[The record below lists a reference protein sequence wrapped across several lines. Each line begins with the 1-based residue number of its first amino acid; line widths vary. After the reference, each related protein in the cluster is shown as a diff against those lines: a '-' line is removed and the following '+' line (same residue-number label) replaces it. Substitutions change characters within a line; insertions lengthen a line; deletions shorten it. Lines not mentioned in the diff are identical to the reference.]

1 MKKIIVY
8 GIPNCD
14 SVKKA
19 IDCLKNNNIEFDF
32 HNYKKEWINK
42 KTLSEWCK
50 QVGWE
55 LLLNKKGTTWKK
67 ISPQYEGI
75 QINQKIAID
84 IMLENNSVI
93 KRPVITGPNFFIVGF
108 DEEKIN
114 LIKN

>member
-1 MKKIIVY
+1 MEKIIVY

-19 IDCLKNNNIEFDF
+19 MDCLKNNNIEFDF
-32 HNYKKEWINK
+32 HNYKKQGINK
-42 KTLSEWCK
+42 KTLVEWCK

-84 IMLENNSVI
+84 IMLENTSAI
-93 KRPVITGPNFFIVGF
+93 KRPVIIGPKLFLVGF
-108 DEEKIN
+108 DEEKIK
-114 LIKN
+114 LINH